1 MGDHGHKRIMGLRC
15 FERVHTMIV
24 HGFPLAEIQRY
35 IQHERLEA
43 KDMTAEAL
51 TMALLRYRDS
61 IPGDILAV
69 FNPQMVRQA
78 QKQYA
83 DKLEELRR
91 LDIQYE
97 ALRYEFDLAH
107 AKTRETGRVGRETL
121 AINREI
127 TSVLGKMHTIKM
139 DLGIV
144 GSQTTRTVEVSPERL
159 EELRQKYGD
168 GVASAFADP
177 VSRSRIVAALNSA
190 MQLAELQHEAEK
202 KKVASN

>member
-1 MGDHGHKRIMGLRC
+1 
-15 FERVHTMIV
+15 MIV